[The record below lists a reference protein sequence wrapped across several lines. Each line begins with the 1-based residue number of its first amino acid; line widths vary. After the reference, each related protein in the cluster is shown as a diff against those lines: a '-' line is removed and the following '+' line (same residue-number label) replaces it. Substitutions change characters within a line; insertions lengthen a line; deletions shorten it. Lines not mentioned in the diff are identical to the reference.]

1 LVLVDQKLTSGGSD
15 HMSFMKR
22 NIPDLFFHSGLEKVY
37 HTVNDR
43 PELIDTRK
51 VARTAGLVF
60 LTAWHIAN
68 DSTRYRY
75 IPSTVP
81 MF

>member
-1 LVLVDQKLTSGGSD
+1 MTSGGSD

-22 NIPDLFFHSGLEKVY
+22 NIPDLFFHSGLESVY

-43 PELIDTRK
+43 PELINTRK
-51 VARTAGLVF
+51 VARTASLVF
-60 LTAWHIAN
+60 LTAYHIAS
-68 DSTRYRY
+68 DSVHYRY
-75 IPSTVP
+75 LPVNSP